1 MKSIILSIILF
12 LGTGWLFLSC
22 SKADPDVA
30 RLNNVDAVQAVAIA
44 NEWNYSRKDI
54 TSYVTPREV
63 VFKSSNDKVIKKI
76 PLPEDKMMVA
86 VAPYINTTHT

>member
-1 MKSIILSIILF
+1 MKSIILSLILF
-12 LGTGWLFLSC
+12 LGTGWLFLAC
-22 SKADPDVA
+22 SKADPDIA
-30 RLNNVDAVQAVAIA
+30 RLNNIDAVQAVAIA

-63 VFKSSNDKVIKKI
+63 VFKSSNDKTIKKI
-76 PLPEDKMMVA
+76 PLPKDKMMVA

>member
-1 MKSIILSIILF
+1 MKSIILSLILF

-63 VFKSSNDKVIKKI
+63 VFKSSNDKIIKKI
-76 PLPEDKMMVA
+76 PLPKDKMMVA

>member
-1 MKSIILSIILF
+1 MKSIILSLILF
-12 LGTGWLFLSC
+12 LGTGWLFIAC
-22 SKADPDVA
+22 SKADPDIA

-44 NEWNYSRKDI
+44 NELNYSRKDI

-63 VFKSSNDKVIKKI
+63 VFKSSNDKIIKKI
-76 PLPEDKMMVA
+76 PLPKDKMMVA

>member
-1 MKSIILSIILF
+1 MKFIILSIILF
-12 LGTGWLFLSC
+12 LGTGWLFLAC
-22 SKADPDVA
+22 SNSDPDVA
-30 RLNNVDAVQAVAIA
+30 KLNNIDAVQAIAIA